1 MEIFDLTKLTES
13 ELRELSAGI
22 NKEFLAREDTKKNEL
37 AKAIIQSIKA
47 YTKEFG
53 ELKIEFDYE
62 DNRVYFSDEDNY
74 VFYLEEDMIMIS

>member
-22 NKEFLAREDTKKNEL
+22 NKEFLAREDTKKSEL

-53 ELKIEFDYE
+53 ELKIEVKDFDYF
-62 DNRVYFSDEDNY
+62 YFTDGDKY
-74 VFYLEEDMIMIS
+74 DFYPNDDIIIIS